1 MEKELE
7 QLGFTKN
14 QAIIYLELLK
24 HPEQT
29 GGELSKKINLDR
41 SFTYGILKNLISK
54 GLISF
59 IIKDSKR
66 IYSASHPENLLKDTE
81 EKMKFA
87 SKVVS
92 ELNQIKSSPDVKNS
106 VEVFE
111 GSSSLKK
118 LVREILKEK
127 EFYILG
133 GGGQLK
139 TIELL
144 KYEYQHYIK
153 EATSKKIN
161 GKIIVSEK
169 NSKFLKNTFKNSE
182 VKIKTLKKKESQINF
197 VIYGDK
203 VAIYSSQKPYLI
215 DIKNKDISNAFKAY
229 FDILW
234 NIDKSTI
241 KN

>member
-7 QLGFTKN
+7 QLGLTKN
-14 QAIIYLELLK
+14 QSIIYLELLR

-29 GGELSKKINLDR
+29 GGELSKKISLDR

-54 GLISF
+54 GLVSF

-66 IYSASHPENLLKDTE
+66 IYFASPPENLLKDTE

-87 SKVVS
+87 SKIVS

-111 GSSSLKK
+111 GTSSLKK
-118 LVREILKEK
+118 FAREILKEK

-133 GGGQLK
+133 GGGELK
-139 TIELL
+139 TVELL

-153 EATSKKIN
+153 EAKSKQIS
-161 GKIIVSEK
+161 GKIIASEK
-169 NSKFLKNTFKNSE
+169 NLEFLKNALKNSE

-197 VIYGDK
+197 VMYGDTL
-203 VAIYSSQKPYLI
+203 AIYSSQKPYLI
-215 DIKNKDISNAFKAY
+215 DIKNKDVSDAFKAY

-234 NIDKSTI
+234 NID
-241 KN
+241 